1 MFFDLLYIVLQLLFN
16 YNNIYIIVIK
26 RLISPFYI
34 TNGPLWFLLCLFN
47 AYLIFYFIKT
57 YSKRFIHP
65 NLLTF
70 ILVVIFSMGGFYL
83 SRLHFHGLR
92 IVPPFFLGASF
103 TSLIFIY
110 IGSFSKRFILQK
122 NKYDYIFC
130 LSFIS
135 IFILTEYLYG
145 PFHIDFSWNEFS
157 NNYFIIAFIG
167 IIGSLMII
175 YISKLINYIPILNY
189 IGRYSI
195 IVLGSHL
202 FFISI
207 LNRFNINPYLK
218 LCILITL
225 MCGCIYLIKK
235 YFPRFCAQEPFF
247 KIESE

>member
-1 MFFDLLYIVLQLLFN
+1 MLFVMSIHLSKELVFSNIYIESFRMPCYFFICGVFFSTKYPFQVFLRKKLNSLIIPLVFFDLLYIVLQLLFN
-16 YNNIYIIVIK
+16 YNNIYNIVIK
-26 RLISPFYI
+26 RLISPFNI

-175 YISKLINYIPILNY
+175 YISKLI
-189 IGRYSI
+189 
-195 IVLGSHL
+195 
-202 FFISI
+202 
-207 LNRFNINPYLK
+207 
-218 LCILITL
+218 
-225 MCGCIYLIKK
+225 IYQ
-235 YFPRFCAQEPFF
+235 Y
-247 KIESE
+247 